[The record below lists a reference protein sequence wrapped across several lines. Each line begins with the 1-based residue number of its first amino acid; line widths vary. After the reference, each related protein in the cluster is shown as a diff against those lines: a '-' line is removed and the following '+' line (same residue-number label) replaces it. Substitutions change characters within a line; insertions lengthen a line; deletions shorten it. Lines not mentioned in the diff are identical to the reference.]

1 MMFTYF
7 SSCLNKQI
15 DYLCT
20 MDNNSCIRQQA
31 DIKQINRCKDRVS
44 ELNGSFDYLSNGLEL
59 AGNNVRLKILFL
71 IYEEKRLCVC
81 DISDILGMMKF
92 QQFHN
97 TWENSK
103 TENYWNRKEKH
114 KPFFTHWQ
122 KKSMKKMLKPFFKI
136 LDENK
141 ILETLWKQTT
151 KTNQTGLLTAIAASL
166 CCITPVLAFIAGTSG
181 LVSTFSW
188 LEPFRPY
195 FIGLTILVLGF
206 VWYQK
211 LKPKKQIDCNC
222 ETEEKPK
229 FIQSKCF

>member
-1 MMFTYF
+1 MRSTTTNSTYPKVAVQWLNQALCFYQSLCLTESEVLRNRHLRVAAKRQWQGYDDTTRQTNRVLFDVSYF

-81 DISDILGMMKF
+81 DISDILGMTISAVSQHLRKLKDRKLI
-92 QQFHN
+92 
-97 TWENSK
+97 E
-103 TENYWNRKEKH
+103 TEREAQTIFYSLTKEYE
-114 KPFFTHWQ
+114 
-122 KKSMKKMLKPFFKI
+122 KMLKPFFKI

-141 ILETLWKQTT
+141 ILETL
-151 KTNQTGLLTAIAASL
+151 
-166 CCITPVLAFIAGTSG
+166 
-181 LVSTFSW
+181 
-188 LEPFRPY
+188 
-195 FIGLTILVLGF
+195 
-206 VWYQK
+206 
-211 LKPKKQIDCNC
+211 
-222 ETEEKPK
+222 
-229 FIQSKCF
+229 